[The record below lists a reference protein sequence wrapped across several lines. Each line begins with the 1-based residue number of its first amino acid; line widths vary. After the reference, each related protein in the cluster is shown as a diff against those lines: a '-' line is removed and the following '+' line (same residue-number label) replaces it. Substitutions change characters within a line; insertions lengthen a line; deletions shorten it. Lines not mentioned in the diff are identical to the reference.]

1 MQNYLSWVP
10 TVSPPP
16 LNLSNPKARLLTASP
31 NHAQIQIRTEKTF
44 EYRYYDSDGDIS
56 SLAEVKFPLPS
67 HVKSITSTSNPFV
80 KHCVKLRHSSSYR
93 HFHGS
98 ALVVGTTP
106 IREIHKFQKSLEER
120 TVETECLIL
129 LDKAKVPEG
138 LDSSSS
144 RTLRVSALVMK
155 KLSQLQSTESI
166 EAIALMKFPTSY
178 FVVDDHEN
186 NADCWKWFPTPHRI
200 LVLEGIQD
208 PGNLGTLIRSAV
220 AFRWGGIF
228 ILPGCCDPFN
238 DKALKASRG
247 ASFQV
252 PIVSGSWRHLEAL
265 KDEFQ
270 MKMLAG
276 QPASDD
282 ELKPVAELSQG
293 LADSLADTPLCLVL
307 GSEGHGLSE
316 KSMRECQL
324 ISIPMARNYESLNVA
339 VAGGIFLYMLQP
351 KNQRI
356 P

>member
-1 MQNYLSWVP
+1 MQSTYAYRAP
-10 TVSPPP
+10 AVSPPH
-16 LNLSNPKARLLTASP
+16 LNLSNSKPRLSIASP
-31 NHAQIQIRTEKTF
+31 NQPQTQTQKISQ
-44 EYRYYDSDGDIS
+44 YRYYNSDGDIDNS
-56 SLAEVKFPLPS
+56 AEVKFTLPA

-106 IREIHKFQKSLEER
+106 IREICEFQKSSEER
-120 TVETECLIL
+120 TVEMECLIL
-129 LDKAKVPEG
+129 LDKAKIPEG
-138 LDSSSS
+138 FNNST

-166 EAIALMKFPTSY
+166 EAIALMRFPTSY
-178 FVVDDHEN
+178 FVVGNHQKD
-186 NADCWKWFPTPHRI
+186 ADCRKWFPAPHRI

-208 PGNLGTLIRSAV
+208 PGNLGTLVRSAV

-228 ILPGCCDPFN
+228 LLPGCCDPFN

-252 PIVSGSWRHLEAL
+252 PIVAGSWQHLEAL
-265 KDEFQ
+265 KHEFQ
-270 MKMLAG
+270 MQLLAG
-276 QPASDD
+276 HPASND
-282 ELKPVAELSQG
+282 ELKPVSQLSQG
-293 LADSLADTPLCLVL
+293 LADSLADVPLCLVL

-316 KSMRECQL
+316 QSLRECEL
-324 ISIPMARNYESLNVA
+324 VSIPMARNYESLNVA

-351 KNQRI
+351 
-356 P
+356 